1 MKIKCKLYH
10 DNFQNFKR
18 YNIPKAQLIMEE
30 YFCSWSGGVDSTA
43 TAILALEHKEPL
55 TALVY
60 CEVMFDKEVSG
71 EVPEHAEFVHGTA
84 IPWFQRH
91 GAPVVH
97 LKSEKTFMDIFWH
110 QIKKGKRAGKYQ
122 GFPSPGF
129 CKIQDRCKTPP
140 LDQFR
145 RAHKGATQ
153 YIGYAADED
162 KRLLRLGGNK
172 VSLLQKYGVTHD
184 EAREICKRAGLLSPI
199 YEFCKR
205 GGCFFCPNASDNEF
219 RHLRTHHRELWDKL
233 LELQNVENV
242 AFPGRFRLDDNII
255 YMESRFDLEEQQ
267 ITWEDLE
274 L

>member
-129 CKIQDRCKTPP
+129 AK
-140 LDQFR
+140 FR
-145 RAHKGATQ
+145 TDARRRRSTSSGGPIKGRPNTSAMQRTRTRGCCAWAG
-153 YIGYAADED
+153 I
-162 KRLLRLGGNK
+162 
-172 VSLLQKYGVTHD
+172 KYLYFKSTG
-184 EAREICKRAGLLSPI
+184 
-199 YEFCKR
+199 
-205 GGCFFCPNASDNEF
+205 
-219 RHLRTHHRELWDKL
+219 
-233 LELQNVENV
+233 
-242 AFPGRFRLDDNII
+242 
-255 YMESRFDLEEQQ
+255 
-267 ITWEDLE
+267 
-274 L
+274 